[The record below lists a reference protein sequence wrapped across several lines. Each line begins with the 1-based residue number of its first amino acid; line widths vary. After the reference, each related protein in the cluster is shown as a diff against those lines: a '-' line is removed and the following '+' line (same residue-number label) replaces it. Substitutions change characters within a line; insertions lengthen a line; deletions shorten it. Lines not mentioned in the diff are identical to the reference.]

1 MNRLLVNIL
10 SIITLIIFLALIP
23 ILFFFD
29 FGTTLVWTILIPL
42 MPIGLLLIGF
52 SRWRDICPLALI
64 SKITQHTTIIQKRK
78 VPLWFE
84 QNFWYFQ
91 YFLLF
96 LALTL
101 RLTTLNY
108 NNHYL
113 AFFFIFVVL
122 SALLINLFFTGK
134 SWCNFFC
141 PVSSVEKIY
150 SLSNA
155 KNYMHDSACGTCT
168 ACKKNCPDIDLES
181 NYWKEG
187 VSKQKSFV
195 FYSFPGMIFGFY
207 IYFYML
213 SGNFEY
219 YFLGEWTYDKL
230 GIFSQGFFFAPS
242 IPLFIAAP
250 LTLGVFSLVSFYIFY
265 TLEHYLWKK
274 RVFVNANYE
283 TVTHKVKTVASFVA
297 FNIFYIFAG
306 APTYMHYPN
315 AYAIFYFF
323 VVSASSIVMYRE
335 IFREESYFIQERFAL
350 KIIKKWNSAKV
361 IPSNLKE
368 IYYTYINENKS
379 KKDRLKT
386 YKSSITDLMQEGIL
400 TENSMKILD
409 KLREQIGIS
418 TIDHNNVMRL
428 IKLKNENLFDN
439 TIEKSREKKY
449 QEQSYKE
456 VIENALNE
464 HLEIEQSYLKS
475 LQKQFCISDDVHKRI
490 MDSIIN
496 NNEKIHQDILN
507 ALDNI
512 HELIILKNSI
522 YEDSTRE
529 INFLKYSI
537 KNEFTYASKD
547 LFSLLFT
554 IYNKN
559 KKTLKVLLNMS
570 KGKHIS
576 DSFVMDK
583 ATLNFMH
590 NSIAQKM
597 ILIYEDI
604 YIHYKQVK
612 INKNQEIILKLLS
625 HESIQIAIAALLN
638 TKQNTQ
644 FFLNQDILNKFCNTN
659 DQEVLRLLYKLKY
672 STQSITTYERMMYLN
687 NIPIFKNLKFN
698 DLHLLGQ
705 VAKVVYFE
713 KDTYIINQGDVGK
726 TLYVLIKGA
735 ALVEVDKKETAHL
748 GHRDYF
754 GEIALLGDT
763 KRTASV
769 KVTQET
775 TALSIS
781 KKEFKLFLQHNP
793 KVSTKVMKEIIKK
806 LI

>member
-1 MNRLLVNIL
+1 MNKLLIEIL
-10 SIITLIIFLALIP
+10 RVITLVVFLALIP
-23 ILFFFD
+23 ILFYFE

-52 SRWRDICPLALI
+52 SRWRDVCPLATI
-64 SKITQHTTIIQKRK
+64 SKITQNIAPIQKRK
-78 VPLWFE
+78 VPVWFE
-84 QNFWYFQ
+84 KNFWSFQ

-96 LALTL
+96 IALSF

-108 NNHYL
+108 DNHYL
-113 AFFFIFVVL
+113 AYFFIFVIL
-122 SALLINLFFTGK
+122 SALVVNLFFTGK

-141 PVSSVEKIY
+141 PVGTVEKIY
-150 SLSNA
+150 TLSNA
-155 KNYMHDSACGTCT
+155 KNFMHDSRCGTCT

-187 VSKQKSFV
+187 ASKQKSFV
-195 FYSFPGMIFGFY
+195 FYSFSGMIFGFY

-213 SGNFEY
+213 SGSLDY
-219 YFLGEWTYDKL
+219 YFVGEWTHDEIGML
-230 GIFSQGFFFAPS
+230 SSGFFFAPF

-250 LTLGVFSLVSFYIFY
+250 LTLALFSLVTFYMFY
-265 TLEHYLWKK
+265 RLERYLWKK
-274 RVFVNANYE
+274 RLFANANYE
-283 TVTHKVKTVASFVA
+283 TVTHKVKTIASFVA

-306 APTYMHYPN
+306 APTYTLHPT
-315 AYAIFYFF
+315 AYAVFYFF
-323 VVSASSIVMYRE
+323 VVSLSSIVMYRE
-335 IFREESYFIQERFAL
+335 IFREEAYFIQERFAL
-350 KIIKKWNSAKV
+350 KIIKRWNSTKI

-368 IYYTYINENKS
+368 IYYTYVNENRS

-418 TIDHNNVMRL
+418 SVDHNNVMRL
-428 IKLKNENLFDN
+428 IKLKNENLFDDS
-439 TIEKSREKKY
+439 IEKSREKKY
-449 QEQSYKE
+449 QESSYKD

-464 HLEIEQSYLKS
+464 HLEMEQSYLKS
-475 LQKQFCISDDVHKRI
+475 LQKQFCISDDAHKRI

-496 NNEKIHQDILN
+496 DNDKIHQDILN
-507 ALDNI
+507 SLDNI
-512 HELIILKNSI
+512 HDLIALRNSI
-522 YEDSTRE
+522 YEDETRE
-529 INFLKYSI
+529 VYFLKYSI

-570 KGKHIS
+570 KGKHIN

-583 ATLNFMH
+583 NSLSFMH
-590 NSIAQKM
+590 ESIADKM
-597 ILIYEDI
+597 LLMYEDFFV
-604 YIHYKQVK
+604 HTKQLEVNN
-612 INKNQEIILKLLS
+612 NKEIITKLLS

-644 FFLNQDILNKFCNTN
+644 FFLSQEILDKFCNTN
-659 DQEVLRLLYKLKY
+659 DSEIVGLLYKLKY
-672 STQSITTYERMMYLN
+672 DTQRITTYERMMYLN
-687 NIPIFKNLKFN
+687 SIPIFRNLKFN

-705 VAKVVYFE
+705 ATKVVNFTDGE
-713 KDTYIINQGDVGK
+713 YIIKQGDVGK

-735 ALVEVDKKETAHL
+735 ALVEVDGEETATL

-769 KVTQET
+769 KVTKPT
-775 TALSIS
+775 TALSIT
-781 KKEFKLFLQHNP
+781 KKEFKLFLQSNP

-806 LI
+806 LL

>member
-1 MNRLLVNIL
+1 MDKLLTNIL
-10 SIITLIIFLALIP
+10 RNVSLVIFLALIP
-23 ILFFFD
+23 ILFLYD

-64 SKITQHTTIIQKRK
+64 SKISQHTNIIQKRK
-78 VPLWFE
+78 VPKWFE
-84 QNFWYFQ
+84 KNFWYFQ

-96 LALTL
+96 LALSL

-108 NNHYL
+108 DSHYL
-113 AFFFIFVVL
+113 ALFFIFVVL
-122 SALLINLFFTGK
+122 SALSINLFFTGK

-141 PVSSVEKIY
+141 PVGTVEKIY
-150 SLSNA
+150 TLSNA

-187 VSKQKSFV
+187 ASKQKSFV

-213 SGNFEY
+213 SGSLEY
-219 YFLGEWTYDKL
+219 YFLGDWTEEKL
-230 GIFSQGFFFAPS
+230 GMFSQGFFFAPF

-250 LTLGVFSLVSFYIFY
+250 LTIAIFSLITFYIFS
-265 TLEHYLWKK
+265 TLEHYLYKK
-274 RVFVNANYE
+274 SFFPNDTYE
-283 TVTHKVKTVASFVA
+283 TLSHKVKTLASFVA
-297 FNIFYIFAG
+297 FNLFYLFAG
-306 APTYMHYPN
+306 APSYMQHPVS
-315 AYAIFYFF
+315 YAIFYFF
-323 VVSASSIVMYRE
+323 VVSVSSIVMYRE

-350 KIIKKWNSAKV
+350 KIIKKWNSTKV

-368 IYYTYINENKS
+368 IYYTYVNENKS

-400 TENSMKILD
+400 TQSSMKILE

-418 TIDHNNVMRL
+418 AIDHHNVMRL
-428 IKLKNENLFDN
+428 IKLKNENLFDD

-449 QEQSYKE
+449 QENSYKE
-456 VIENALNE
+456 VIENALDE
-464 HLEIEQSYLKS
+464 HLEMEQSYLKS
-475 LQKQFCISDDVHKRI
+475 LQKQFCISDDVHKQI
-490 MDSIIN
+490 MDSILN
-496 NNEKIHQDILN
+496 NNEKIHKDILN
-507 ALDNI
+507 LLDNI
-512 HELIILKNSI
+512 HKLLKLKNEISV
-522 YEDSTRE
+522 DGTRE

-559 KKTLKVLLNMS
+559 KKTLKVLLNIS

-576 DSFVMDK
+576 DSFKMDRE
-583 ATLNFMH
+583 TLAFMH
-590 NSIAQKM
+590 ESISTKM
-597 ILIYEDI
+597 LLIYEDFLNQNS
-604 YIHYKQVK
+604 KVK
-612 INKNQEIILKLLS
+612 TDNNQEIILRLLS
-625 HESIQIAIAALLN
+625 HDSIQIAIAALLN

-644 FFLNQDILNKFCNTN
+644 FFLKQNILDKFCNTN
-659 DQEVLRLLYKLKY
+659 DEEILQLLYKLKY
-672 STQSITTYERMMYLN
+672 ATSTITTYERMMYLN
-687 NIPIFKNLKFN
+687 SIPIFRNLKFK

-705 VAKVVYFE
+705 ATKVVNFDAD
-713 KDTYIINQGDVGK
+713 KYIIYQGDIGK

-735 ALVEVDKKETAHL
+735 AVVEIDGEETAIL

-769 KVTQET
+769 KVTKKT

-781 KKEFKLFLQHNP
+781 KKEFKLFLQSNP